1 MELKNIQ
8 NIIHDNMMAYS
19 GYVITSRALPDLRDG
34 LKPSYRRILITMD
47 KMKINGFTKSQ
58 NVSGQTMKIHPHGD
72 CYPTIVGMV
81 QTDNNITPLIKG
93 KGSFGQHTSKELQA
107 AAPRYTEICLSDIS
121 KDIFKDINK
130 NMVNFIPNY
139 DGTIMIPEVLPVK
152 FPSVLHYCQ
161 SGIAVGMSCN
171 FPSHNLIEL
180 NDATKY
186 YIQTGCHKTIAPDFA
201 TGGELV
207 NDEIAFRQIA
217 ETGTG
222 TIRLRAKVEVNDRD
236 IIITEIP
243 YTTTREAII
252 EQIIKLIKAKKIDT
266 IANVQD
272 LTGLQGMKIKITAKR
287 NANIDVLLSQLF
299 KMTPMESTFS
309 ANMNVLV
316 DKLPKVLGT
325 NKIIEEWVVWRRE
338 CIKNGI
344 RFELENL
351 NEKLHRLLGLEKI
364 LLDIDKAIEIIRKSP
379 EDKIDANLM
388 NHFNIDDIQA
398 EYISNIKL
406 RNLNKDVILRQT
418 AEIQS
423 LRNQIKDKED
433 ALDNDD
439 KINQLIIDG
448 LDEVTNK
455 YGSSRRT
462 KIIVPNDAPIPQ
474 VKRQETTQTTTRDDN
489 EKYKVILTEQG
500 YFKKLPVDYAN
511 AGIKEGDRIV
521 NEFLVTNK
529 SEIGV
534 FVGTDMYKIYI
545 SNFNVNTET
554 DFGVFLPTYLNVP
567 DIKGYTLIDDSVK
580 YTLIIYD
587 NMKVAKIE
595 NKAYKTAS
603 KRTKLENSLF
613 SGANVVQIIT
623 LLDDTDL
630 EIVWNNKSTIYNTSK
645 IRAKASRGSQGVT
658 LRNDS
663 ISVL

>member
-72 CYPTIVGMV
+72 CYLTIVGMV

-287 NANIDVLLSQLF
+287 NANMDVLLSQLF
-299 KMTPMESTFS
+299 KMTPMESAFS

-433 ALDNDD
+433 A
-439 KINQLIIDG
+439 
-448 LDEVTNK
+448 
-455 YGSSRRT
+455 
-462 KIIVPNDAPIPQ
+462 
-474 VKRQETTQTTTRDDN
+474 
-489 EKYKVILTEQG
+489 
-500 YFKKLPVDYAN
+500 LPVDYAN